1 MTAAKVGRDTDELGL
16 GPVGARLGYWG
27 KTGASWDLEGDPL

>member
-16 GPVGARLGYWG
+16 GPVGARVRHGTLREIHC
-27 KTGASWDLEGDPL
+27 DRRR